1 MTELIG
7 VEGGG
12 DRGCYNWGGGGGG
25 FSVREGS
32 VFQGA
37 VSTLEDAMETF
48 LFKVQGIY
56 DSVS

>member
-7 VEGGG
+7 VERGG

-25 FSVREGS
+25 SLLGRGS

-37 VSTLEDAMETF
+37 VSTQEDAMETF